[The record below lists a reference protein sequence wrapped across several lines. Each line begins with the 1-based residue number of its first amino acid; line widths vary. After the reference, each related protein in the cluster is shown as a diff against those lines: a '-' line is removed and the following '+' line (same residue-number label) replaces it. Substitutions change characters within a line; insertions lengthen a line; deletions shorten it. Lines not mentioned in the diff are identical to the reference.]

1 MNELIVASN
10 PKRRQSAKQ
19 KAASRRNIKK
29 AQAARRRG
37 GGRKRR
43 RNMTT
48 TATTRP
54 RRRAAPAARR
64 AAPRRRSNPRARYGM
79 QGMLNNQVMPALMG
93 GAGAVG
99 NDMLFNVL
107 PLPVMLKIG
116 PMRHIGKAASAL
128 AIGFVASFFATK
140 KTADQLAAGALTV
153 VGYNVVRELVSRFA
167 PGIAMGEYLDPGL
180 GYYGAGL
187 DPGAGNGMGV
197 YLDPNMGAVP
207 GAGVEA
213 GYQLTQ
219 GTPYMDGMGTTW
231 PTQVEEETGEMW
243 DY

>member
-1 MNELIVASN
+1 
-10 PKRRQSAKQ
+10 
-19 KAASRRNIKK
+19 
-29 AQAARRRG
+29 
-37 GGRKRR
+37 
-43 RNMTT
+43 
-48 TATTRP
+48 
-54 RRRAAPAARR
+54 
-64 AAPRRRSNPRARYGM
+64 M
-79 QGMLNNQVMPALMG
+79 QGIVNNQLMPALIG

-99 NDMLFNVL
+99 NDMLFNVI

-116 PMRHIGKAASAL
+116 PMRHLGKAATAL

-140 KTADQLAAGALTV
+140 KTADQVAAGALTV

-167 PGIAMGEYLDPGL
+167 PGIQMGEYLDPGL

-197 YLDPNMGAVP
+197 YLDPSLGVVP

-219 GTPYMDGMGTTW
+219 GTPYLGGLSTTW
-231 PTQVEEETGEMW
+231 PTQVEEESSEEWG
-243 DY
+243 Y